1 MAFFIFL
8 ILFLFK
14 TKIKNYHISIV
25 LYSIDNVSTAVYFST
40 TVKRDIVI
48 NSEWQQRDKTR
59 NSSDDPDTPP
69 YQTFPPSDLKSTLPV
84 PGNQEQNQLL
94 SFYSRQQNQLLSFYC
109 VTGFC
114 DTETETSDKIK
125 IVT

>member
-1 MAFFIFL
+1 M
-8 ILFLFK
+8 
-14 TKIKNYHISIV
+14 TTQGQDS
-25 LYSIDNVSTAVYFST
+25 YSSN
-40 TVKRDIVI
+40 
-48 NSEWQQRDKTR
+48 
-59 NSSDDPDTPP
+59 DPDTPP

-94 SFYSRQQNQLLSFYC
+94 SFYC

>member
-1 MAFFIFL
+1 M
-8 ILFLFK
+8 
-14 TKIKNYHISIV
+14 TTQGQDS
-25 LYSIDNVSTAVYFST
+25 YSSN
-40 TVKRDIVI
+40 
-48 NSEWQQRDKTR
+48 
-59 NSSDDPDTPP
+59 DPDTPP